1 MNDNKKILLLGS
13 EGTLGKSLYSFLTKK
28 GINVVQ
34 WDIKIDP
41 NHDLR
46 REKCID
52 QVLKEVDYVIFLA
65 FDVGGSKYNV
75 NNKHFIDNNMK
86 IIMHTFNSL
95 LISNKPFI
103 YTTSCMS
110 NMTTNP
116 YGSLKNIS
124 EHYVNLS
131 NNGINVKLWNVY
143 GNEEINDKSHVI
155 PDFIDSYIKNKSI
168 SMKTSGNEVRQFLH
182 SDDFSEAVYIIMN
195 NHDMFLQ
202 WIKSNSHTPICISSY
217 KWISIYNLAQ
227 TIKHI
232 CKSVYDDDINIITG
246 DYFDNH
252 TNTTDP
258 THSILNDFWEPKISL
273 EDGLKQMIINN
284 IDK

>member
-46 REKCID
+46 RENCID

-131 NNGINVKLWNVY
+131 NNGINVKFWN
-143 GNEEINDKSHVI
+143 
-155 PDFIDSYIKNKSI
+155 
-168 SMKTSGNEVRQFLH
+168 
-182 SDDFSEAVYIIMN
+182 
-195 NHDMFLQ
+195 
-202 WIKSNSHTPICISSY
+202 
-217 KWISIYNLAQ
+217 
-227 TIKHI
+227 
-232 CKSVYDDDINIITG
+232 
-246 DYFDNH
+246 
-252 TNTTDP
+252 
-258 THSILNDFWEPKISL
+258 
-273 EDGLKQMIINN
+273 
-284 IDK
+284 